1 MGSRGS
7 GYERE
12 GFLHGNNGGGG
23 GGGPDHFPVEANVRI
38 KNKTTEGALQEFRDK
53 HVTADHEYAYIID
66 DQGYVHEYNEGDKG
80 SVSVYN
86 TKGGR
91 IIHNHPSDGDPAFSF
106 EDLDLFASGEAKSMT
121 ASSSKYDYTIE
132 RGTHFKKQEFIKA
145 LSKAKLKGG
154 SYSEA
159 VHNWMLDN
167 AGKYGFKYTRNTY
180 NKNGKIVH
188 TTKSSTK
195 PRNKKGSKKQ

>member
-23 GGGPDHFPVEANVRI
+23 GNGTPHFPVEANVRI
-38 KNKTTEGALQEFRDK
+38 KNKTTDGALQEFRNK
-53 HVTADHEYAYIID
+53 HVSEDHEYAYVID
-66 DQGYVHEYNEGDKG
+66 GQGYVHEYNEGDYG
-80 SVSVYN
+80 SVAVHN
-86 TKGGR
+86 TKGGHV
-91 IIHNHPSDGDPAFSF
+91 IHNHPSGGDPAFSY
-106 EDLDLFASGEAKSMT
+106 EDLELFANGKAQSMT
-121 ASSSKYDYTIE
+121 ASSKKYDYTIE
-132 RGTHFKKQEFIKA
+132 RGTHFDEDGFRKA

-167 AGKYGFKYTRNTY
+167 AGKYGFKYKRNTY
-180 NKNGKIVH
+180 NNNGVKVH

-195 PRNKKGSKKQ
+195 PKGKKGNKK